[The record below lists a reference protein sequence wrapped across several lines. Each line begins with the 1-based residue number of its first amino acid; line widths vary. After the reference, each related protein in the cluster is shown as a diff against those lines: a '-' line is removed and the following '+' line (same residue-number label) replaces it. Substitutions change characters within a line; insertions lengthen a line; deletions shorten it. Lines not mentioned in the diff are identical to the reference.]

1 MENKTSKQW
10 LERMVKNG
18 KIFQKPNVKHISKN
32 AKIIIAIS
40 VFLSFLG
47 LIMMYSAGRY
57 QGETVYGDAF
67 YFVKK
72 QLVGVVL
79 GLVCMCVLAC
89 VNAEFLKE
97 IATPFA
103 VISAVLLIL
112 VFIPYIGVEN
122 YGAKRWIKVVFFTIQ
137 PSDIAKFAFIIFSAK
152 ALSKSVDVTF
162 LSRLQVYILGG
173 VYMLL
178 IFLEPNLSI
187 TICFALLMLSMLV
200 AGGLEMKH
208 LLFFI
213 ALGLCALPV
222 LIWMEPYRLKRLFAF
237 VDPFASPKGEGFQ
250 LIQSLYALAS
260 GGLFGVGLFDSR
272 QSLRFLPFGESD
284 FIFAIYVEEF
294 GFVGG
299 VVLVAIYVCYIFAGV
314 KIAISAKSRFQM
326 YLAFGISMLVAIQT
340 MINIAVVI
348 GAIPPTG
355 LPLPFV
361 SSGNTQ
367 VIMFLGMSGTLVSIA
382 MGENSQK
389 PLARHKL

>member
-1 MENKTSKQW
+1 MKNKNNGSQLLLRADENESLFGDFTIKKIG
-10 LERMVKNG
+10 KNG
-18 KIFQKPNVKHISKN
+18 G
-32 AKIIIAIS
+32 IIISIS
-40 VFLSFLG
+40 LFLSVLG
-47 LIMMYSAGRY
+47 LLMMYSSGRY

-79 GLVCMCVLAC
+79 GLVAMCVMMF
-89 VNAEFLKE
+89 VNPEFLKR
-97 IATPFA
+97 IALPFA
-103 VISAVLLIL
+103 IVSAVLLVL
-112 VFIPYIGVEN
+112 VFVPYIGVEN
-122 YGAKRWIKVVFFTIQ
+122 YGAKRWLKLVFFTIQ

-152 ALSKSVDVTF
+152 ALSKSVDITF
-162 LSRLQVYILGG
+162 KSRFQVYLLGG
-173 VYMLL
+173 IYMLL

-200 AGGLEMKH
+200 CGGLEIKH
-208 LLFFI
+208 LLMFI

-222 LIWMEPYRLKRLFAF
+222 LIIMEPYRLKRLFAF

-299 VVLVAIYVCYIFAGV
+299 VILIAIYLAYIYAGI
-314 KIAISAKSRFQM
+314 KIALKARTRFQM
-326 YLAFGISMLVAIQT
+326 YLAFGIAMLVAIQT
-340 MINIAVVI
+340 LINVAVVI

-367 VIMFLGMSGTLVSIA
+367 VIMFLAMSGTLVSV
-382 MGENSQK
+382 SC
-389 PLARHKL
+389 RD

>member
-1 MENKTSKQW
+1 MQKLGGKLW
-10 LERMVKNG
+10 LDKEDKEISLFRKFSIKKIGKNG
-18 KIFQKPNVKHISKN
+18 I
-32 AKIIIAIS
+32 IIIAIS
-40 VFLSFLG
+40 AFLSILG
-47 LIMMYSAGRY
+47 LLLMYSAGSY
-57 QGETVYGDAF
+57 QGETVYDDAF

-72 QLVGVVL
+72 QLVGVLL
-79 GLVCMCVLAC
+79 GGVALVVMMF
-89 VNAEFLKE
+89 VNPEFLKK
-97 IATPFA
+97 ISTPFA
-103 VISAVLLIL
+103 VLSAVLLIL
-112 VFIPYIGVEN
+112 VFVPYIGVEN
-122 YGAKRWIKVVFFTIQ
+122 YGAKRWIKLVFFTIQ

-152 ALSKSVDVTF
+152 ALSKNLDITF
-162 LSRLQVYILGG
+162 KSRLQVYILGG
-173 VYMLL
+173 IYMLL

-200 AGGLEMKH
+200 CGGLEMKH

-213 ALGLCALPV
+213 LLGLCALPV
-222 LIWMEPYRLKRLFAF
+222 LIIMEPYRLKRLFAF

-284 FIFAIYVEEF
+284 FIFAIYCEEF

-299 VVLVAIYVCYIFAGV
+299 VILVAIYLAYIFAGV
-314 KIAISAKSRFQM
+314 KIALSAKTRFQM
-326 YLAFGISMLVAIQT
+326 YVAFGISMLVAIQT
-340 MINIAVVI
+340 LVNIAVVI

-367 VIMFLGMSGTLVSIA
+367 IIMFLAMSGTLVSISGFA
-382 MGENSQK
+382 NSQK
-389 PLARHKL
+389 E

>member
-1 MENKTSKQW
+1 MNENS
-10 LERMVKNG
+10 ERKKLWVDFEDENIPMFISFKFGKIGKNG
-18 KIFQKPNVKHISKN
+18 IVIL
-32 AKIIIAIS
+32 AVS
-40 VFLSFLG
+40 VFLSLLG
-47 LIMMYSAGRY
+47 VVMMYSAGSY
-57 QGETVYGDAF
+57 QGVTVYGDAF

-72 QLVGVVL
+72 QLAGVLL
-79 GLVCMCVLAC
+79 GWIAMLVMAC
-89 VNAEFLKE
+89 VNAEFLKK

-103 VISAVLLIL
+103 VLAGVLLVL
-112 VFIPYIGVEN
+112 VFVPYIGVEN
-122 YGAKRWIKVVFFTIQ
+122 YGAKRWIKIVFFTIQ

-152 ALSKSVDVTF
+152 SLSKNLDITF
-162 LSRLQVYILGG
+162 KSRLWVYILGG

-187 TICFALLMLSMLV
+187 TICVALLMLSMLV
-200 AGGLEMKH
+200 LGGLEMKH
-208 LLFFI
+208 LAFFI
-213 ALGLCALPV
+213 LLGLCALPV
-222 LIWMEPYRLKRLFAF
+222 LIIMEPYRLKRLFAF

-299 VVLVAIYVCYIFAGV
+299 VVLVLIYLFYIYTGL
-314 KIAISAKSRFQM
+314 KIALGAKTRFQM

-340 MINIAVVI
+340 LINIAVVI

-367 VIMFLGMSGTLVSIA
+367 VITFLAMSGVLVSVSHNA
-382 MGENSQK
+382 NSQK
-389 PLARHKL
+389 E

>member
-1 MENKTSKQW
+1 MKKETTW
-10 LERMVKNG
+10 LERAAASEGLFKRPQLKKLNKNG
-18 KIFQKPNVKHISKN
+18 M
-32 AKIIIAIS
+32 IILAIS
-40 VFLSFLG
+40 LLLAFLG
-47 LIMMYSAGRY
+47 LVMMYSAGRY
-57 QGETVYGDAF
+57 QGETVYDDEF

-79 GLVCMCVLAC
+79 GSIAMCAMSLL
-89 VNAEFLKE
+89 NAEFLKK
-97 IATPFA
+97 IALPFA
-103 VISAVLLIL
+103 IVSAVLLVL
-112 VFIPYIGVEN
+112 VFVPYIGVEN
-122 YGAKRWIKVVFFTIQ
+122 YGAKRWLKLVFFTIQ
-137 PSDIAKFAFIIFSAK
+137 PSDIAKFAFIIFAANALAK
-152 ALSKSVDVTF
+152 NIDVTF
-162 LSRLQVYILGG
+162 LSRLQVYVCGG

-187 TICFALLMLSMLV
+187 TICFALLMLAMLV

-208 LLFFI
+208 LMMFVV
-213 ALGLCALPV
+213 LGLCALPI

-299 VVLVAIYVCYIFAGV
+299 VVLVAIYLAYIYSGI
-314 KIAISAKSRFQM
+314 KIALAAKTRFQM
-326 YLAFGISMLVAIQT
+326 YVAFGISMLVAIQT
-340 MINIAVVI
+340 LINIAVVI

-367 VIMFLGMSGTLVSIA
+367 VIMFLAMSGTLISISGA
-382 MGENSQK
+382 SNSQK
-389 PLARHKL
+389 DIIYHKM

>member
-1 MENKTSKQW
+1 MQKLGGKLW
-10 LERMVKNG
+10 LDKEDKEISLFRKFSIKKIGKNG
-18 KIFQKPNVKHISKN
+18 V
-32 AKIIIAIS
+32 IIIAIS
-40 VFLSFLG
+40 AFLSILG
-47 LIMMYSAGRY
+47 LLLMYSAGSY
-57 QGETVYGDAF
+57 QGETVYDDAF

-72 QLVGVVL
+72 QLVGVLLGGVVL
-79 GLVCMCVLAC
+79 VVMMF
-89 VNAEFLKE
+89 VNPEFLKK
-97 IATPFA
+97 ISTPFA
-103 VISAVLLIL
+103 VLSAVLLIL
-112 VFIPYIGVEN
+112 VFVPYIGVEN
-122 YGAKRWIKVVFFTIQ
+122 YGAKRWIKLVFFTIQ

-152 ALSKSVDVTF
+152 ALSKNLDITF
-162 LSRLQVYILGG
+162 KSRLQVYILGG
-173 VYMLL
+173 IYMLL

-200 AGGLEMKH
+200 CGGLEMKH

-213 ALGLCALPV
+213 LLGLCALPV
-222 LIWMEPYRLKRLFAF
+222 LIIMEPYRLKRLFAF

-284 FIFAIYVEEF
+284 FIFAIYCEEF

-299 VVLVAIYVCYIFAGV
+299 VILVAIYLAYIFAGV
-314 KIAISAKSRFQM
+314 KIALSAKTRFQM
-326 YLAFGISMLVAIQT
+326 YVAFGISMLVAIQT
-340 MINIAVVI
+340 LVNIAVVI

-367 VIMFLGMSGTLVSIA
+367 IIMFLAMSGTLVSISGFA
-382 MGENSQK
+382 NSQK
-389 PLARHKL
+389 E

>member
-1 MENKTSKQW
+1 MRELSNKKLWLDKTDKENSLFHSFNIKKIG
-10 LERMVKNG
+10 KNG
-18 KIFQKPNVKHISKN
+18 V
-32 AKIIIAIS
+32 IIIAIS
-40 VFLSFLG
+40 AFLSILG
-47 LIMMYSAGRY
+47 LLMMYSAGSY
-57 QGETVYGDAF
+57 QGETVYDDAF

-72 QLVGVVL
+72 QLVGVLIGGAAMGV
-79 GLVCMCVLAC
+79 MMF
-89 VNAEFLKE
+89 VNPEFLKK
-97 IATPFA
+97 ISTPFA
-103 VISAVLLIL
+103 VLSAVLLVL
-112 VFIPYIGVEN
+112 VFLPYIGVEN
-122 YGAKRWIKVVFFTIQ
+122 YGAKRWIKLVFFTIQ

-152 ALSKSVDVTF
+152 ALSKNLDITF
-162 LSRLQVYILGG
+162 KSRLQVYILGG

-200 AGGLEMKH
+200 CGGLEIKH
-208 LLFFI
+208 LLLFVL
-213 ALGLCALPV
+213 LGLCALPV
-222 LIWMEPYRLKRLFAF
+222 LIIMEPYRLKRLFAF

-284 FIFAIYVEEF
+284 FIFAIYCEEF

-299 VVLVAIYVCYIFAGV
+299 VVLVLIYLAYIFVGI
-314 KIAISAKSRFQM
+314 KIALSAKTRFQM
-326 YLAFGISMLVAIQT
+326 YVAFGISMLVAIQT
-340 MINIAVVI
+340 LINIAVVI

-367 VIMFLGMSGTLVSIA
+367 IIMFLAMSGTLVSIA
-382 MGENSQK
+382 SVANSQK
-389 PLARHKL
+389 E